1 MPSGER
7 DHFTTDSHKGAAL
20 SALFYRYGKHHRL
33 SYEERCYQLRFQ
45 SDCDILSGTMAC
57 NSILKSTLI
66 AIWLTV
72 VSAGCGSTPEEVQ
85 TSDESSGA
93 HEEVAFR
100 GEPHAVMETDRGTI
114 LIRLLPELAPMTVD
128 NFVEL
133 AETGF
138 YSRTVFHRVL
148 PSKMIQGGDP
158 NSKDNDPYN
167 DGQGNSGKFLKAEF
181 SSHPFSRGTVAM
193 ARQAGDPD
201 SSSSQFFVVLERSPE
216 WDGDYTLF
224 GEVVEGLEVADEI
237 SRTPLSKDERLI
249 SRPVVAIRI
258 KRIVIEY
265 REVTEQA
272 EESEENQ
279 AK

>member
-1 MPSGER
+1 MIPR
-7 DHFTTDSHKGAAL
+7 
-20 SALFYRYGKHHRL
+20 
-33 SYEERCYQLRFQ
+33 
-45 SDCDILSGTMAC
+45 
-57 NSILKSTLI
+57 
-66 AIWLTV
+66 
-72 VSAGCGSTPEEVQ
+72 
-85 TSDESSGA
+85 
-93 HEEVAFR
+93 
-100 GEPHAVMETDRGTI
+100 
-114 LIRLLPELAPMTVD
+114 
-128 NFVEL
+128 
-133 AETGF
+133 
-138 YSRTVFHRVL
+138 L

-237 SRTPLSKDERLI
+237 SRTPLSKDERLK

-265 REVTEQA
+265 REVTEQV
-272 EESEENQ
+272 EEAEENQ
-279 AK
+279 AE

>member
-1 MPSGER
+1 MC
-7 DHFTTDSHKGAAL
+7 L
-20 SALFYRYGKHHRL
+20 ALF
-33 SYEERCYQLRFQ
+33 C
-45 SDCDILSGTMAC
+45 
-57 NSILKSTLI
+57 
-66 AIWLTV
+66 
-72 VSAGCGSTPEEVQ
+72 AGCGATPETGQ
-85 TSDESSGA
+85 PSDESPVT
-93 HEEVAFR
+93 EEEAASQ

-114 LIRLLPELAPMTVD
+114 VIRLLPELAPMTVD

-167 DGQGNSGKFLKAEF
+167 DGQGNSGKFLRAEF
-181 SSHPFSRGTVAM
+181 SSHPFSRGAVAM
-193 ARQAGDPD
+193 ARQPGDPN

-237 SRTPLSKDERLI
+237 SRTPLSKDERLK

-258 KRIVIEY
+258 KQIVIEY
-265 REVTEQA
+265 REVMDQADEVEEDQA
-272 EESEENQ
+272 E
-279 AK
+279 